1 MSSTPFAR
9 EGFVHPESHDK
20 TREHRESRD
29 DVDGRRLTAVFSSG
43 VAERHG

>member
-9 EGFVHPESHDK
+9 EGFVHPEGDDEA
-20 TREHRESRD
+20 REHRESRD

-43 VAERHG
+43 VTERHG